1 MHNTT
6 QQNEDFRRAFDATN
20 ARWKA
25 QQTMINEEKQTL
37 QIVYEQL
44 NGLVYDIENYNDLE
58 HLGTTI
64 IDCVKRLETIGVNN
78 E

>member
-1 MHNTT
+1 MT
-6 QQNEDFRRAFDATN
+6 
-20 ARWKA
+20 
-25 QQTMINEEKQTL
+25 NEEKQTL
-37 QIVYEQL
+37 QTVFEQL